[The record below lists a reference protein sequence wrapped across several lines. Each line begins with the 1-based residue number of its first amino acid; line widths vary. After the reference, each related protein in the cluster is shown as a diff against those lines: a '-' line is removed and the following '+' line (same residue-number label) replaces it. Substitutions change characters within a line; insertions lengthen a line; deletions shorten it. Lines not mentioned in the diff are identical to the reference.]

1 VEQSRSPHE
10 HAVPHMVD
18 EAQYRAFL
26 DSDMAAFDALPAS
39 VRAAIQKSLVPP
51 PSQLVAQWV
60 RLVGARKSIEML
72 EQCWRHSHNEAVK
85 LGEVCPV
92 RPGDSLSL

>member
-1 VEQSRSPHE
+1 VEQSRPAHE

-18 EAQYRAFL
+18 AEYLALLA
-26 DSDMAAFDALPAS
+26 DMAAFDALPAS
-39 VRAAIQKSLVPP
+39 VRAAIHRCPVAP
-51 PSQLVAQWV
+51 PSQMVAHWV
-60 RLVGARKSIEML
+60 AIFGARNTIAML

-85 LGEVCPV
+85 LGQVCPV